1 MIDMATERPSCG
13 QTRLSNL
20 LHAIKWDPFQRMSF
34 VVHLAGIFW
43 MSRHGIDLFWI
54 VMLAALAML
63 QIENG
68 MNSRQLGN
76 R

>member
-1 MIDMATERPSCG
+1 
-13 QTRLSNL
+13 
-20 LHAIKWDPFQRMSF
+20 MSF
-34 VVHLAGIFW
+34 VAYLAGIFW